1 MKTILIFHSN
11 QQSIAEIQSIL
22 TGHCYVYATSQPTT
36 VQEFLEKNPV
46 DSLVIYLP
54 AEPNSSMKNE
64 SVKLLRKLNIK
75 AYQDLLKI
83 VFCSNKEEQQVKNF
97 IGLGVTAIVASE
109 MGLKLVLG
117 I

>member
-1 MKTILIFHSN
+1 
-11 QQSIAEIQSIL
+11 
-22 TGHCYVYATSQPTT
+22 
-36 VQEFLEKNPV
+36 
-46 DSLVIYLP
+46 
-54 AEPNSSMKNE
+54 
-64 SVKLLRKLNIK
+64 VKLLRKLNIK